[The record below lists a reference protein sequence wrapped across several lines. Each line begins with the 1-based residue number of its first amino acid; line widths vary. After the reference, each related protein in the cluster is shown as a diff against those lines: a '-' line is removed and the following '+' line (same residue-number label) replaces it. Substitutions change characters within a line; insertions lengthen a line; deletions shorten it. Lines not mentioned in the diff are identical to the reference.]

1 MRTLKHARG
10 IWGVIAAVML
20 AALVIGLGR
29 SFHTDAA
36 AGRIETLQTQVTIK
50 RQAVLKQR
58 ALVAR
63 TRRDLADAHAQEH
76 ATLQDQLERRAQRL
90 VRLDAQLLDAELEV
104 AQAEY
109 RAHSTRTNE
118 RHVVAARA
126 ALVQM
131 RSRLHTRTQR
141 VR

>member
-20 AALVIGLGR
+20 AALVIGLVR
-29 SFHTDAA
+29 SVHTDAA

-50 RQAVLKQR
+50 RQAALKQR
-58 ALVAR
+58 TLVAR
-63 TRRDLADAHAQEH
+63 THRKLTRADTQSQDALQEQFDRRTQ
-76 ATLQDQLERRAQRL
+76 QL
-90 VRLDAQLLDAELEV
+90 VKLDAQLLDAELEV

-126 ALVQM
+126 ALGKM
-131 RSRLHTRTQR
+131 RSRLHTITQ
-141 VR
+141 